1 MVFGFGR
8 KSRFRAHLKEL
19 QVRML
24 AEINNFAAGVTE
36 EFDRIANSRAI
47 ESPPYPLFLS
57 IGPPKTDTTH
67 LNQLILCLD
76 GLSFFAHALDRLS
89 FRPDSDALRAAV
101 LDATVLELANW
112 LEATVD
118 NVTASENPVTKDEIL
133 NYVNHRALQYAEAPS
148 LLGTNADD
156 KHTAVW
162 FSAET
167 TAKNAGYPK
176 DVPLTKLIQTR
187 LMEGLVKSDL
197 ANRVNRLEE
206 LL

>member
-1 MVFGFGR
+1 VFR
-8 KSRFRAHLKEL
+8 RFE
-19 QVRML
+19 
-24 AEINNFAAGVTE
+24 
-36 EFDRIANSRAI
+36 
-47 ESPPYPLFLS
+47 
-57 IGPPKTDTTH
+57 
-67 LNQLILCLD
+67 
-76 GLSFFAHALDRLS
+76 FFAHALDRLS
-89 FRPDSDALRAAV
+89 FRSDALRAAV
-101 LDATVLELANW
+101 LDATVHELANW

-118 NVTASENPVTKDEIL
+118 NLTASENPVTKDEIL

-162 FSAET
+162 LAAET
-167 TAKNAGYPK
+167 TAKNVGYPR
-176 DVPLTKLIQTR
+176 DVPLTKLIQTH